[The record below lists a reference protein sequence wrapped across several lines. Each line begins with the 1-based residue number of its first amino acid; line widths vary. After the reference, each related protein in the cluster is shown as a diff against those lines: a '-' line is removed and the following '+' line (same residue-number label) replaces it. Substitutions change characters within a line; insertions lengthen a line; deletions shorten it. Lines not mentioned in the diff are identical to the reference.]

1 MRKGITALD
10 AAKLVRIHR
19 ELAEAYLAMGLKVE
33 ALENFNKALYY
44 LQECPITD
52 AEPASPR
59 RTEAVHVQ
67 S

>member
-1 MRKGITALD
+1 MRTGMTALD

-33 ALENFNKALYY
+33 ALKHFNMALYY

-52 AEPASPR
+52 AEPTSPR
-59 RTEAVHVQ
+59 AREPVHV
-67 S
+67 